1 MDPAQLAQTM
11 ALNAERI
18 RALAAGVAPDAARWK
33 PDPETWSILEVV
45 NHLYD
50 EERLDFRVRLDIIL
64 HRPEEPWPRI
74 DPQGWV
80 TERRYNE
87 RELAPSLEAFLAER
101 SGVAGV
107 AGRPR
112 RGRLGG
118 ILRRAVGRRHQG
130 GRHAGRVGRARPAPP
145 APTRRA
151 APRRAGAGRAAV
163 HARNTPESGRLSLRA
178 VPQHRGTGDPEVR
191 SFWGRPGYFC
201 YSETPMPCGGTCA
214 ARNSQ
219 LVMLSGSTGQF
230 PFRQGISEASRCRE
244 LRGSCRRAA
253 RYLVGGVIWWA
264 ISNILH
270 ELVWKP
276 LSRVIDNLLG

>member
-18 RALAAGVAPDAARWK
+18 RALVAEIAPDAARWK

-101 SGVAGV
+101 AASLAWLAG
-107 AGRPR
+107 
-112 RGRLGG
+112 LG
-118 ILRRAVGRRHQG
+118 A
-130 GRHAGRVGRARPAPP
+130 ADWEASC
-145 APTRRA
+145 A
-151 APRRAGAGRAAV
+151 AP
-163 HARNTPESGRLSLRA
+163 
-178 VPQHRGTGDPEVR
+178 
-191 SFWGRPGYFC
+191 W
-201 YSETPMPCGGTCA
+201 
-214 ARNSQ
+214 
-219 LVMLSGSTGQF
+219 
-230 PFRQGISEASRCRE
+230 
-244 LRGSCRRAA
+244 
-253 RYLVGGVIWWA
+253 GGVIEAGDMLAAWA
-264 ISNILH
+264 AHDLLH
-270 ELVWKP
+270 LRQLVELHHAALAQAVQPYTPEYAGEW
-276 LSRVIDNLLG
+276 